1 MDIVGAVRS
10 APVVDLAL
18 LAGLFAWFI
27 LGVMQGSIRRILG
40 IIAIVFA
47 FMLAANLR
55 GFVGDY
61 LADHWQQFPAGYNHL
76 LAFAILFCVMAVAF
90 SLVIQGFYNRTDI
103 YAAHPIVDDI
113 AGGLLGLLEG
123 FILLMIAVIILGS
136 YTLPERFPGEVDQL
150 RWAHDLLI
158 NQSHIGAAI
167 HDTFVPPIVHILS
180 GLLPSDLVAIFP

>member
-1 MDIVGAVRS
+1 MDIVGAIRS
-10 APVVDLAL
+10 APLVDLAIF
-18 LAGLFAWFI
+18 AGLFAWFI
-27 LGVMQGSIRRILG
+27 LGVTQGSIRRILG

-76 LAFAILFCVMAVAF
+76 LAFAILFCGMAVAF
-90 SLVIQGFYNRTDI
+90 SLVIQGFYTRTDI

-113 AGGLLGLLEG
+113 VGGLLGLLQG
-123 FILLMIAVIILGS
+123 LILVTIAVIILGS

>member
-10 APVVDLAL
+10 APVMDLAI

-61 LADHWQQFPAGYNHL
+61 LADHWHQFPAGYNHL
-76 LAFAILFCVMAVAF
+76 LAFAILFCVIAVA
-90 SLVIQGFYNRTDI
+90 SSVLIQGFYKRTNI
-103 YAAHPIVDDI
+103 YAAEPIVDDI
-113 AGGLLGLLEG
+113 VGGLLGLLQG
-123 FILLMIAVIILGS
+123 FILLTIAVIILAS
-136 YTLPERFPGEVDQL
+136 YPLPAPFSGEVDQL

-158 NQSHIGAAI
+158 NQSHIGGAI
-167 HDTFVPPIVHILS
+167 HDTLVPPIVHILS